1 MLSKINFKAL
11 LFLPLFFTSKMLLGL
26 TPEQK
31 QACEKF
37 DVIMKNYYQTF
48 SIQHCQP
55 LQNDTDRL
63 VSEIF
68 SNYVIAKNP
77 EFSGGPSQFGFM
89 FAYQDILQFWVCLP
103 KPKSIDE
110 LEALKGIYNKIG
122 LNEET
127 LEPIYLQLERLCQR
141 AFEQQIN
148 PYSKAARAMTI
159 FLCLDHQP
167 LLSKLGI
174 NFNRE
179 TFQQAIR
186 NLDDMMTK
194 YLQDHPYPTPPTKD
208 GSSLVDS
215 FLNQFQTDFNNKKA
229 LAWLEDNPDSY
240 DQRTDDEDK
249 KLKALEEKLY
259 DTETVFD
266 AIKLDSIRRAL
277 LPAVIFPEVKIKLS
291 AVEMV
296 INRLFP
302 GRF

>member
-1 MLSKINFKAL
+1 
-11 LFLPLFFTSKMLLGL
+11 
-26 TPEQK
+26 
-31 QACEKF
+31 
-37 DVIMKNYYQTF
+37 
-48 SIQHCQP
+48 
-55 LQNDTDRL
+55 
-63 VSEIF
+63 
-68 SNYVIAKNP
+68 
-77 EFSGGPSQFGFM
+77 M

-179 TFQQAIR
+179 TFQQAIGQ
-186 NLDDMMTK
+186 LDDMMTK
-194 YLQDHPYPTPPTKD
+194 YLQDHPYPVETSE
-208 GSSLVDS
+208 GSSLLDS
-215 FLNQFQTDFNNKKA
+215 FSDQFQTDFNEKKN
-229 LAWLEDNPDSY
+229 LEWLEDNPDTY
-240 DQRTDDEDK
+240 YQRTDDEDK
-249 KLKALEEKLY
+249 KLTALEEKLY

-277 LPAVIFPEVKIKLS
+277 LPAVIVSEVKIKLS

-302 GRF
+302 GRI